1 MHLLFVKSTFIF
13 CLKQVSEQSFWELL
27 IDNVDCVVESLT
39 QYLRLVDTPERTS
52 FRALV
57 DKPLNTKFFR
67 FKKNKALQD
76 LNIWGTSST
85 F

>member
-13 CLKQVSEQSFWELL
+13 CLKQVSEHTFMVSL
-27 IDNVDCVVESLT
+27 IDNVDRVVESLT
-39 QYLRLVDTPERTS
+39 QNLRQVTPERTS